1 MTKPVD
7 PTPPEFPGVSPYL
20 IVEDAAAAIDFYTRA
35 FGARETMRLTGKGGD
50 IVHVEMRIG
59 QATIMVSREWP
70 DMGQR
75 SPNAHGGSGVTL
87 CVFVPDVDA
96 FAARAEREGAQVV
109 QSLETKFYGDR
120 AVTIKDPSGHVWS
133 FMTHVEDVS
142 PDEMQARVTKM
153 MG

>member
-1 MTKPVD
+1 MTTAVN

-20 IVEDAAAAIDFYTRA
+20 IVEDAAAAIDFYARA
-35 FGARETMRLTGKGGD
+35 FGAQETMRLTAKDDD

-70 DMGQR
+70 EMGHR
-75 SPNAHGGSGVTL
+75 SPKAYGGSGVTL
-87 CVFVPDVDA
+87 CVYVPDVDG
-96 FAARAEREGAQVV
+96 FAARAESEGAEIV
-109 QSLETKFYGDR
+109 QPLETKFYGDR
-120 AVTIKDPSGHVWS
+120 AVTIKDPSGHIWS

-142 PDEMQARVTKM
+142 PEEMQARVTKM